1 MWRPGRLAL
10 WGAVGA
16 VVASAHVAA
25 AAWAL
30 RQHVPVLPAPP
41 DAIEIEL
48 APPAALP
55 PAPGADS
62 AGDEPAAAAETAASP
77 AEETSFP
84 APPSPAADFSPPAL
98 EPLPPPDLTAL
109 AAPVSPDP
117 AAPPPPA
124 DVVPPPMLALPPADF
139 AALAATPPQQRP
151 QRILDLARQQ
161 QPQPRAETERRAA
174 LDSTD
179 PQPNA
184 ERKQAQSKTE
194 RRKTAPQSPARPTAV
209 AEGGAKPA
217 AARDA
222 RKPSAAQGDAR
233 KSAGQGDS
241 RQPPREARSGGAQ
254 GGGRAAPA
262 GGKAASAGRMASWE
276 SQVRGRIAAHMNRTN
291 APGVRGTVSG
301 TVLVTIQPNGRSSAR
316 IAAGSGDARADAAL
330 KRQAA
335 RLPRLPPPPGG
346 QPVGVTIPFR
356 IKR

>member
-62 AGDEPAAAAETAASP
+62 AGDGPAAAAETAASP

-84 APPSPAADFSPPAL
+84 APLPQAADFSPPAL

-109 AAPVSPDP
+109 AAPLSPDP

-139 AALAATPPQQRP
+139 AALAPKPPRQRP

-161 QPQPRAETERRAA
+161 REPRAETERRAA
-174 LDSTD
+174 SDSTD
-179 PQPNA
+179 PQPKA

-194 RRKTAPQSPARPTAV
+194 RKKTAPKSPARPTAV

-217 AARDA
+217 AAKDA

-241 RQPPREARSGGAQ
+241 RRPPREARSSGAQ

-262 GGKAASAGRMASWE
+262 GGKAASAGQMASWE
-276 SQVRGRIAAHMNRTN
+276 SQVRGRIAAHMSRTN

-316 IAAGSGDARADAAL
+316 IVTGSGDARADAAL

>member
-55 PAPGADS
+55 PAPGAES
-62 AGDEPAAAAETAASP
+62 AGDGPAAAAETAASP

-84 APPSPAADFSPPAL
+84 APPSPAADFSPPVL
-98 EPLPPPDLTAL
+98 EPLPPPDLSAL
-109 AAPVSPDP
+109 AAPLSPDP
-117 AAPPPPA
+117 AAPPPPS

-139 AALAATPPQQRP
+139 AALAPKPPRQRP

-161 QPQPRAETERRAA
+161 REPRAETGRRAA
-174 LDSTD
+174 SDSTD

-194 RRKTAPQSPARPTAV
+194 RKQAQPQSPARPTAA

-254 GGGRAAPA
+254 GGGRGAPA

-316 IAAGSGDARADAAL
+316 IVTGSGDARADAAL

-346 QPVGVTIPFR
+346 QPVSVTIPFR